1 MNKNETLRLRISA
14 VGSYPTNGTIM
25 NVYEVSGDEEALK
38 AYCEW
43 LETSK
48 IKPEN
53 RYSDAGIP
61 KYFSSD
67 FGSEIVFG
75 RKSQKWNISNLEQ
88 SAIAQQTRR
97 MVALGNTI
105 VANEL
110 AKMQAHE
117 ILASIKKTLRASG
130 NSTSTAP
137 TPSAKVE
144 QTEEESLDMP

>member
-1 MNKNETLRLRISA
+1 MNKNETLRLRISP
-14 VGSYPTNGTIM
+14 VGSYPSNGTIV
-25 NVYEVSGDEEALK
+25 NVYEVSGDEEPLK

-75 RKSQKWNISNLEQ
+75 KKSQKWNISNLEQ
-88 SAIAQQTRR
+88 SAIAQATRKQI
-97 MVALGNTI
+97 AFGNVT

-117 ILASIKKTLRASG
+117 ILAQIKKTLRASG

-137 TPSAKVE
+137 APSPKVE
-144 QTEEESLDMP
+144 ETEEESLDMP